1 MTEAGKAMPAQAPRI
16 VSDLACGFCGLG
28 CDDLEVAVMGREV
41 RPRRA
46 CPEAARLL
54 RRGPGQPGGP
64 RVGGREVSLAEAA
77 SAAAAHLKASRA
89 AAFSGLGADVAGL
102 RGLADLAVA
111 FGASLDHAGSE
122 GLFRNLDTLQRVG
135 WVACTLAELRNRCDV
150 LVVVGADPTGLFS
163 RFFERAVPATRTD
176 GAGPLFLPE
185 GRTIVF
191 LGHGPEAATRNLL
204 AGQDVREVPVPDG
217 LLAEALAALGAFVAG
232 RSLADLGGAFAG
244 ALGEA
249 LLEVAGLLK
258 AARYG
263 VLTWNAA
270 TLQAGEAGLV
280 VSRAADIVATLNA
293 TTRAAVFPLGGR
305 DNCLGAH
312 QVMLWRF
319 GYPLRTL
326 VGGGEARHAPGLY
339 ATAAA
344 LDDADLLLHT
354 SAFRPDPPP
363 AFDRGPVIAL
373 AHPETEFAREPEVFI
388 PVGTP
393 GVDHGGQ
400 VFRMD
405 GVVCLPLEGVREAG
419 LASVAQATTAILQ
432 AGRAA

>member
-1 MTEAGKAMPAQAPRI
+1 MPAQAPRI

-111 FGASLDHAGSE
+111 FGASLDHSGAE

-150 LVVVGADPTGLFS
+150 LMVVGADPTGVFS
-163 RFFERAVPATRTD
+163 RFFERAVPAPRTD
-176 GAGPLFLPE
+176 GAGPLFLPQ

-270 TLQAGEAGLV
+270 TLQSGEAGLV

-354 SAFRPDPPP
+354 GAFRPDPPP